1 MNKLKTYSMKKTF
14 LLSLLLTLLGTISA
28 WAQFN
33 PEAGKMYALKENTSG
48 LYLDIQTLGI
58 KDGNRNTNNISL
70 NDKPCIIFFEKGGT
84 TGTWKIKNA
93 NGQYVYH
100 VAGDGHWNPE
110 IGTSSSDWTV
120 IALNNGAYTLA
131 REDGKLINVD
141 SAEVVHGLF
150 EMQGEVDSAQIAS
163 LYMDDQSIMPL
174 VLESGK
180 IQIVIDNARSYVK
193 GTPLNDKLYDFVAKK
208 NSLENRAYELERS
221 ESRMIMDGKSSDEIE
236 AEITKAR
243 ESLSNEM
250 DGLVK
255 GFISD
260 NYENVLGPGV
270 FMMLCNSFP
279 YPVLTPVIEEIV
291 DQAPE
296 CFKNDSFVQEYM
308 KVARSNKK

>member
-1 MNKLKTYSMKKTF
+1 MNIQRIVISVA
-14 LLSLLLTLLGTISA
+14 LLLALVSCAGEYQIEGNSSVARLDGKLL
-28 WAQFN
+28 FVKV
-33 PEAGKMYALKENTSG
+33 P
-48 LYLDIQTLGI
+48 
-58 KDGNRNTNNISL
+58 
-70 NDKPCIIFFEKGGT
+70 
-84 TGTWKIKNA
+84 
-93 NGQYVYH
+93 V
-100 VAGDGHWNPE
+100 
-110 IGTSSSDWTV
+110 
-120 IALNNGAYTLA
+120 
-131 REDGKLINVD
+131 DGKLIN
-141 SAEVVHGLF
+141 
-150 EMQGEVDSAQIAS
+150 VDSAQIAS

-243 ESLSNEM
+243 ESLSSEM